1 MSARAN
7 ASAKQRR
14 AGGASLGDKTN
25 SFSSNSSET
34 SCPVPTPKQSIN
46 VKQAIVIL
54 NTKINTLSE
63 KLNSGSFSNNNNDLL
78 SKIGPLDMRVSELN
92 KKLDNTSQ
100 LDEVKEEIK
109 KCNVDISELKNMLLK
124 LQTNVSDLQN
134 TVIKK

>member
-14 AGGASLGDKTN
+14 AGGASLGDKNN
-25 SFSSNSSET
+25 SFSSNSSES

-63 KLNSGSFSNNNNDLL
+63 KLSSSSFSNNNNDLL

-92 KKLDNTSQ
+92 KKIDSTPNF
-100 LDEVKEEIK
+100 DELKQEIS
-109 KCNVDISELKNMLLK
+109 KCSSEISEVKNMLLK

-134 TVIKK
+134 KVIKN